1 MVYLP
6 LTAIRGKIMI
16 EVTTE
21 YHITNSDLD
30 ELPIYKCK
38 GTCKKVWWRGDIE
51 QAPFGVQLNCP
62 MCGGA
67 LSSAKEHLDFKIT
80 RFQLGEKLMP
90 NSPIRINHSSNLLEE
105 FIPLREKYGWR

>member
-1 MVYLP
+1 
-6 LTAIRGKIMI
+6 MI

-67 LSSAKEHLDFKIT
+67 LSSAKEHLDFKI
-80 RFQLGEKLMP
+80 FDLMKIGDSLFLDHP
-90 NSPIRINHSSNLLEE
+90 NRSTHNQNYGGGAI
-105 FIPLREKYGWR
+105 FIKN

>member
-1 MVYLP
+1 
-6 LTAIRGKIMI
+6 MI

-38 GTCKKVWWRGDIE
+38 GTCKKVWWRGI
-51 QAPFGVQLNCP
+51 LNRP
-62 MCGGA
+62 HWGAIKLPDVWGA

-80 RFQLGEKLMP
+80 RFQPGGEVNAQQP
-90 NSPIRINHSSNLLEE
+90 NS
-105 FIPLREKYGWR
+105 Y